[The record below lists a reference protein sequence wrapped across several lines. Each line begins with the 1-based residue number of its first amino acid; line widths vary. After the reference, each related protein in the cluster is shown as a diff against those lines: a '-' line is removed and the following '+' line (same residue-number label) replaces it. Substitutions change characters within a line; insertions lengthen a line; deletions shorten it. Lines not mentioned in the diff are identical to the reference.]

1 MKGTLTLKRDG
12 RIGIKEPSP
21 PKVPRRTRVK
31 ALLQQ
36 VFAER
41 WPLAFD
47 KTQVRP
53 LQIGV
58 GAEIEAA
65 LKGEVPRRLVRQAI
79 SYWVHASE
87 YLASLARPGAMR
99 HTLDGVPVEPVAEEH
114 REHARARLAER
125 GSRP

>member
-1 MKGTLTLKRDG
+1 MKGTIGMKRDV

-21 PKVPRRTRVK
+21 PKVPHRTRIK
-31 ALLQQ
+31 ALQQ

-79 SYWVHASE
+79 SYWVHTSD
-87 YLASLARPGAMR
+87 YLVSVARPGAMR

-114 REHARARLAER
+114 REHARKRLAEKA
-125 GSRP
+125 SRR

>member
-12 RIGIKEPSP
+12 RIGMKKPSP
-21 PKVPRRTRVK
+21 PKVPHRARIK
-31 ALLQQ
+31 ALQQ
-36 VFAER
+36 VFAQR

-79 SYWVHASE
+79 SYWVHASD
-87 YLASLARPGAMR
+87 YLVSVARPGAMR

-114 REHARARLAER
+114 REHARKRLAEKA
-125 GSRP
+125 SRR

>member
-1 MKGTLTLKRDG
+1 MLADRGADHFAVSLHMDYLAVVGVADRAV
-12 RIGIKEPSP
+12 IGIKKPSP
-21 PKVPRRTRVK
+21 PKVPHRARIK
-31 ALLQQ
+31 ALQQ

-47 KTQVRP
+47 KTQVSP

-79 SYWVHASE
+79 S
-87 YLASLARPGAMR
+87 
-99 HTLDGVPVEPVAEEH
+99 
-114 REHARARLAER
+114 
-125 GSRP
+125 